1 MVTNEPLI
9 HIGYVKTGS
18 TWLQKNVTNN
28 SSLGFKEILERSII
42 TNDLIKPYLLYY
54 EDSHLNAIITQQL
67 QSCLENNLI
76 PVVTHERLSGNP
88 ISGGY
93 DAVIIADRLKKLM
106 PNAKI
111 LIVIREQLSFLVS
124 CYNEYVNGG
133 GACSFKN
140 YIYPPD
146 GAKLPLFN
154 LCYLEFHYL
163 INYYRS
169 LFSPENVLVLPFEF
183 FKIDTISFVNEIIS
197 FMGGTSIDNIPFDK
211 VRVSKKPLT
220 IEIERYLNFYFFRDN
235 SNPSAPFRV
244 EKIKKIVK
252 AIDIIIPNAF
262 SSFLKINSRTHLDN
276 FSLETIKQSNKETS
290 KYTQFSLS
298 DFGYLL

>member
-1 MVTNEPLI
+1 
-9 HIGYVKTGS
+9 
-18 TWLQKNVTNN
+18 
-28 SSLGFKEILERSII
+28 
-42 TNDLIKPYLLYY
+42 
-54 EDSHLNAIITQQL
+54 
-67 QSCLENNLI
+67 
-76 PVVTHERLSGNP
+76 
-88 ISGGY
+88 
-93 DAVIIADRLKKLM
+93 
-106 PNAKI
+106 
-111 LIVIREQLSFLVS
+111 
-124 CYNEYVNGG
+124 
-133 GACSFKN
+133 
-140 YIYPPD
+140 
-146 GAKLPLFN
+146 
-154 LCYLEFHYL
+154 
-163 INYYRS
+163 
-169 LFSPENVLVLPFEF
+169 
-183 FKIDTISFVNEIIS
+183 
-197 FMGGTSIDNIPFDK
+197 MGGTSIDNIPFDK